1 MISYPVSLPCP
12 LLSNFVVKPG
22 KTYTKGMLFGE
33 GRHIPVT
40 NDTITLQFNF
50 SVSEYNEFVTW
61 YEDTLFQVNAF
72 RATWGEYDDYVF
84 KFISN
89 MSVTKLYIDIYTV
102 AITALV
108 VRKHFVTPDMVF
120 DVNTT
125 GQFSYGLTGTISYTI
140 NDINKVTIT
149 RNAER
154 NQYFDVVAGD
164 TVKIYLENNVSEL
177 NFSGNDTIQN
187 AFIYNIGTLETL
199 DTFIQVSSTIEKIT
213 FTADLSNVV
222 SAALAFRYNPLLRE
236 MIGFDTPN
244 CQDFTQL
251 FKECTS
257 LISIN
262 TINTTSGVI
271 FDDMFLNCT
280 NLSYPWAQVQG
291 WLSTP
296 PGYDFN

>member
-61 YEDTLFQVNAF
+61 YEDTLFQINAF

-84 KFISN
+84 KFTSN
-89 MSVTKLYIDIYTV
+89 MSITKLYSDIYTV

-108 VRKHFVTPDMVF
+108 VRKQFVAPDMVF
-120 DVNTT
+120 EVNTS
-125 GQFSYGLTGTISYTI
+125 GQFSYRLTGTISYTI

-154 NQYFDVVAGD
+154 NQYFNVLAGD
-164 TVKIYLENNVSEL
+164 TVKIYLENNVSKLE
-177 NFSGNDTIQN
+177 FSGNNTIQN
-187 AFIYNIGTLETL
+187 AFIYNIGTLEIL
-199 DTFIQVSSTIEKIT
+199 DTFIQFSSTIEKIT

-244 CQDFTQL
+244 CQNFVQL
-251 FKECTS
+251 FKDCTS

-262 TINTTSGVI
+262 TINTTDGVI

-280 NLSYPWAQVQG
+280 NLSYPWAQVQS